1 MRNDLQRIRWDK
13 NMTVEQLARLSGIS
27 SSEISRIENNQSSPT
42 LYTMCRLSKALKVN
56 AWEVWSCDKD

>member
-1 MRNDLQRIRWDK
+1 
-13 NMTVEQLARLSGIS
+13 MTVEQLARLSGIS